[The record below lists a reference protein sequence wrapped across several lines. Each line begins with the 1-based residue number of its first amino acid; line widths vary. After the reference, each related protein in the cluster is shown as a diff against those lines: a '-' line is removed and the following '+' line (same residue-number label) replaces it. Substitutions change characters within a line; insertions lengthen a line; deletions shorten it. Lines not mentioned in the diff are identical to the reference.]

1 MSGMHGTQEIQKTQ
15 LNATALDACIFSS
28 THRTL
33 HQKNGSKQTKLRLIC
48 FRLQLIDQRQ
58 LLDHLV
64 LLLCLLTTMRLH
76 LTRDE
81 NTHLGK
87 ERKIGTQLLE
97 ETPDPLHSVIHV

>member
-48 FRLQLIDQRQ
+48 FRLQLID
-58 LLDHLV
+58 
-64 LLLCLLTTMRLH
+64 
-76 LTRDE
+76 
-81 NTHLGK
+81 
-87 ERKIGTQLLE
+87 
-97 ETPDPLHSVIHV
+97 